1 MEKIDAVGASVAT
14 KPTSEKHG
22 PTIVSELST
31 SYAYC
36 QRLARQSASN
46 FYFSFLLLSREKRRA
61 MCALYAYLRHVDD
74 LADDE
79 GHDYAAR
86 QKALESLRGALVD
99 QTHAEHKTHPILP
112 ALADTVARYQIP
124 LEYLTAVIDGVEM
137 DLAGRQ
143 YETFD
148 ELEQYCER
156 VASVVGQACIH
167 IWGFRGE
174 QALEPARRCGVAF
187 QLTNILRDLKDD
199 ARQGRVYLPHEDLR
213 RFGYSVEDLRA
224 GKANS
229 AFAALMEFEI
239 ARAESY
245 YQAGRRAR
253 ATTFARRKASVSGD
267 ERARIERCWRKSNS
281 DQRKYFSGVC
291 DSHAGKNCEL
301 RPARCG
307 DAASALHADSK
318 WEAVSS

>member
-1 MEKIDAVGASVAT
+1 MEKIDAVGASVAA
-14 KPTSEKHG
+14 KPTSKKHG

-46 FYFSFLLLSREKRRA
+46 FYFSFLLLAREKRRA

-79 GHDYAAR
+79 GHDLATR
-86 QKALESLRGALVD
+86 QKALESLRSALVD
-99 QTHAEHKTHPILP
+99 QAHAGHKTHPILP
-112 ALADTVARYQIP
+112 ALADTVMRYQIP
-124 LEYLTAVIDGVEM
+124 LDYLTAVIDGVEM

-187 QLTNILRDLKDD
+187 QLTNILRDLKEDSQ
-199 ARQGRVYLPHEDLR
+199 QGRVYLPHEDLR
-213 RFGYSVEDLRA
+213 RFGYSVEELRQS
-224 GKANS
+224 KVNP
-229 AFAALMEFEI
+229 AFTALMEFEI

-245 YQAGRRAR
+245 YQAIGELEPLLERDGRQVFRAMSATYR
-253 ATTFARRKASVSGD
+253 AMLAKIKQRPEDVFQRRVRLSRWEKLRIAAGAMWGRG
-267 ERARIERCWRKSNS
+267 ERTQAN
-281 DQRKYFSGVC
+281 
-291 DSHAGKNCEL
+291 
-301 RPARCG
+301 
-307 DAASALHADSK
+307 SK